1 MSIESAA
8 KIVALEALLAGQ
20 EADDGTDIQ
29 AAPSA
34 QSEHPLT
41 RELRTMLSNPE
52 AHRIGDL
59 ARVLDTVLK
68 EMAMFKGAT
77 ASLGETGT

>member
-1 MSIESAA
+1 MSIEAA

-20 EADDGTDIQ
+20 EADDGRDIQ
-29 AAPSA
+29 DVMSAA
-34 QSEHPLT
+34 SEHPLA
-41 RELRTMLSNPE
+41 RELRMILSNPE

-68 EMAMFKGAT
+68 EMTMYMGAP
-77 ASLGETGT
+77 AVLCDTGT

>member
-1 MSIESAA
+1 MSIEAA

-20 EADDGTDIQ
+20 EADGGTDFQ
-29 AAPSA
+29 DAPSA
-34 QSEHPLT
+34 ASEHPLT
-41 RELRTMLSNPE
+41 RELRTILSNPE

-68 EMAMFKGAT
+68 EMVMFKGGPAVR
-77 ASLGETGT
+77 GETGT